1 MAAITI
7 SITTT
12 SVGQD
17 EVQTANARDLHR
29 ELGVGKDFSTW
40 VKTQIERASL
50 VENEDFVVLTQKGG
64 NLSGGRPAVDYHLT
78 FDSAK
83 HIAMMSGTP
92 KGKEVR
98 KYFIECERRARPAAS
113 DLLLP
118 DFTNPAAAARAW
130 ADAIEQ
136 KQAIEVQAQ
145 QVTRQLA
152 LVAPKA
158 EALDR
163 ISASDETLTFTQAA
177 KLLGIKRD
185 DLTKWLHANGWVYR
199 QNASWVAYDAQIR
212 AGRLVYKEAKYT
224 DEKTGQEAHKPYCH
238 MTQKGL
244 TYLAEKGPFMKEA
257 A

>member
-1 MAAITI
+1 MTAIAL
-7 SITTT
+7 SGF
-12 SVGQD
+12 SAQSPAPSA
-17 EVQTANARDLHR
+17 QTMSSREIAELTDKRHDHVMRD
-29 ELGVGKDFSTW
+29 
-40 VKTQIERASL
+40 IRAML
-50 VENEDFVVLTQKGG
+50 VELHGQGGLPKFGDTQTNHQNGQTYPVFTLPKRET
-64 NLSGGRPAVDYHLT
+64 LILVSGY
-78 FDSAK
+78 S
-83 HIAMMSGTP
+83 
-92 KGKEVR
+92 
-98 KYFIECERRARPAAS
+98 IELRARIVDRWQELEAQATQPTFA
-113 DLLLP
+113 LP
-118 DFTNPAAAARAW
+118 DFSNPAAAARAW

-224 DEKTGQEAHKPYCH
+224 DEKTGQEVHKPYCH

-244 TYLAEKGPFMKEA
+244 TYLAEKGPFMMKEA